1 MAKKIILW
9 CLAVWLV
16 IITLLLLVGVFMAFL
31 SAFGVIE

>member
-16 IITLLLLVGVFMAFL
+16 IITLLLLVGVSMAFL

>member
-16 IITLLLLVGVFMAFL
+16 IITLLLLVGVSMAFL
-31 SAFGVIE
+31 SAF